1 MKREKDKILEKLI
14 QKDYNNKLEEVLS
27 KKSFDENT
35 KNLLLDMFY
44 KIEASY
50 KDYTK
55 VKQNVLTKEEY
66 IQKLIDVIDEC
77 NNIKLVKP
85 NSDEEELLDNRT
97 FIVDK
102 EKMEIITYPIERKL
116 LYTLSKINK
125 KDDIIRSKNEL
136 LNKCMT
142 NLLNV
147 GNNINTV
154 EPLRDFNGFS
164 WNIVSKDI
172 ENKFYNLVYQD
183 LLILVDNVMFER
195 WVNDNNIDLNY
206 LEIFSDV
213 LSELY
218 GARITNKI
226 IFVLFELSIL
236 LEISVNKDIITE
248 FEEKKNEL
256 NSQHDKFENKEEY
269 INLITQE
276 NKNMNRRIK
285 KIDSIVNNKALLK
298 DEYERQNEVL
308 PLEKKIFSTRV
319 LTHMLKEERE
329 ELLNKI
335 SENNDL
341 MKPEKYMEKRKS
353 IDNELKY
360 YKLLETENVEK
371 EIMKKIILLQ
381 KYILTIIE
389 IKIDKAKDKEELI
402 EILYELR
409 YYNLI
414 PIQEGKRVIELDSLV
429 IDIEN
434 VEKKAINKAINLKVM
449 NQISKEESLNF
460 YILQNIF
467 NLKIIKLEDIS
478 LKLLKEKENYFIQ
491 FFDGETIDEKRKIEK
506 RINKKDLKTR
516 INKKMRVFNK
526 K

>member
-1 MKREKDKILEKLI
+1 MKREKDKLLEKLI

-44 KIEASY
+44 KIETSY
-50 KDYTK
+50 KDYEK

-66 IQKLIDVIDEC
+66 IKKLIDVINEC
-77 NNIKLVKP
+77 NNIKLIKP
-85 NSDEEELLDNRT
+85 NSDEEELLSGKT
-97 FIVDK
+97 FAVDR
-102 EKMEIITYPIERKL
+102 ERMEILTYPIERKL
-116 LYTLSKINK
+116 LYSISKINK
-125 KDDIIRSKNEL
+125 RDDIIRSKNEL
-136 LNKCMT
+136 LNKCLSD
-142 NLLNV
+142 LLNV

-195 WVNDNNIDLNY
+195 WVNDTNIDLNY

-226 IFVLFELSIL
+226 IFILFELSIL
-236 LEISVNKDIITE
+236 LEMSTNKDITVE
-248 FEEKKNEL
+248 FENKKNEL
-256 NSQHDKFENKEEY
+256 ISQHDNFDNKEEY
-269 INLITQE
+269 INKITAD
-276 NKNMNRRIK
+276 NKKMNRRIR
-285 KIDSIVNNKALLK
+285 KIDSIINNKALLK
-298 DEYERQNEVL
+298 DEYERQNESL

-353 IDNELKY
+353 VEKELKY

-381 KYILTIIE
+381 KYILTIME
-389 IKIDKAKDKEELI
+389 IKIDKAKDKDEMI
-402 EILYELR
+402 EILYQLR

-414 PIQEGKRVIELDSLV
+414 PIQDGKKMMDIDSLI

-434 VEKKAINKAINLKVM
+434 IEKKAINKAISLKII
-449 NQISKEESLNF
+449 NQIAKEESLNF

-467 NLKIIKLEDIS
+467 NLKVIKLEDIS
-478 LKLLKEKENYFIQ
+478 LKLQKDKENYFIQ
-491 FFDGETIDEKRKIEK
+491 FFDEETYDEKIRFEK
-506 RINKKDLKTR
+506 KFIKKDLKTR
-516 INKKMRVFNK
+516 INKKVKVFNK
-526 K
+526 